1 MRLDGRWKMEGKPT
15 EEIWLD
21 PTSEGLA
28 IFNEIEKRIHIYASD
43 NSGVYLSCPLRTNAF
58 LELLG
63 YEYIGEL

>member
-1 MRLDGRWKMEGKPT
+1 MGDGKWKVNQLRKFGF
-15 EEIWLD
+15 D